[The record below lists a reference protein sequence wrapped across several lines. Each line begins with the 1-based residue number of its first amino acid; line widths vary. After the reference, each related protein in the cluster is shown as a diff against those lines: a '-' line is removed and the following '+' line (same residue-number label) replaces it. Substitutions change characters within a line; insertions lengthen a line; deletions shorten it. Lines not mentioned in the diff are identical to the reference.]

1 MSDFKF
7 IHAADLHLDSPF
19 KSILSLN
26 PELGDVLRK
35 SSVAA
40 FQNLVDICIKE
51 EIDFLLVSGDSIDS
65 GSGSLAAQN
74 TFISGMRKLEDA
86 NIRVYIICGN
96 HDPLSSWSTALKLP
110 DNVHRFESGSPQIEL
125 FEKNGKPAV
134 AIHGVSFKEREE
146 KRNLAVHFSKKGGH
160 PFSIGMLHGN
170 LGKNTGHE
178 PYCPFNSEDLRSSEM
193 DYWALGHIH
202 KREVVLEGS
211 PTAVYPGNLQGRH
224 FNETGEKGCYLV
236 EVENQSVS
244 NLRFKPLAPL
254 VFHRKS
260 IDLSNTHDIASFT
273 LLLENLRLGL
283 EEDMPEQSH
292 LIKVEFTGR
301 TQLFQVLMDETEL
314 TELFGQ
320 LNESIDYERPFA
332 YFDLPKNRTGPFIDL
347 EQRKQSSDFLA
358 DLLIEFERLEG
369 DGDLLREIL
378 AEITGDL
385 VSHQSYKYIKKYL
398 AEIEEENSYSNIL
411 ESAQQNC
418 LSGLFA
424 QEKRNK

>member
-19 KSILSLN
+19 KNILSLN

-40 FQNLVDICIKE
+40 FHNLVDICIQE
-51 EIDFLLVSGDSIDS
+51 EIDFLLVSGDSFDS

-74 TFISGMRKLEDA
+74 IFIGGMRKLEDA

-96 HDPLSSWSTALKLP
+96 HDPLSSWSRALKLP
-110 DNVHRFESGSPQIEL
+110 ANVHRFESGSPQFQL
-125 FEKNGKPAV
+125 FEKNGKPAA

-146 KRNLAVHFSKKGGH
+146 KRNLAVQFSKKSGH
-160 PFSIGMLHGN
+160 PFSIAMLHGN
-170 LGKNTGHE
+170 LGQNTGHE
-178 PYCPFNSEDLRSSEM
+178 PYCPFIAEDLRASEM

-202 KREVVLEGS
+202 KREVVLEGI

-224 FNETGEKGCYLV
+224 FNEPGEKGSYLV

-244 NLRFKPLAPL
+244 NLYFKSLAPL
-254 VFHRKS
+254 IFHRKS
-260 IDLSNTHDIASFT
+260 IDLSNTHDLASFIV
-273 LLLENLRLGL
+273 LLENLKLEL
-283 EEDMPEQSH
+283 EEEMPEHSH
-292 LIKVEFTGR
+292 LIKAEFTGR

-320 LNESIDYERPFA
+320 LNESINYDQPFV

-358 DLLIEFERLEG
+358 DLLNEFERLTG
-369 DGDLLREIL
+369 DKELLREIL
-378 AEITGDL
+378 AEITAEL
-385 VSHQSYKYIKKYL
+385 SSHQSYKYIKKYL
-398 AEIEEENSYSNIL
+398 AEVEGENSYPTIL
-411 ESAQQNC
+411 ESARQKC

-424 QEKRNK
+424 HEKKSQ